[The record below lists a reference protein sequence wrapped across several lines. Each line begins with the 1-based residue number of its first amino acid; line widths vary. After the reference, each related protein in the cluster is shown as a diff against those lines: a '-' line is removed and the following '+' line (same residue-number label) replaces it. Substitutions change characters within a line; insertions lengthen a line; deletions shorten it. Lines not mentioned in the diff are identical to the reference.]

1 MISFGFGEMI
11 HLHIEGTKY
20 IPGIIV
26 PSIVVLLSARGGTRQ
41 ATINEQASTQ
51 VYTYTGGRGTRQAIT
66 KTNIYTPAGV
76 SGLQTSEHQNSIH
89 RGGGGGR
96 QCHTISY
103 PISYIIS
110 YAANGLRRRL
120 MSQYTSIYPPA
131 QSPRRLQRPDP
142 PVSESLRFRGSAKS
156 SDTHYFTFPTILP
169 R

>member
-89 RGGGGGR
+89 RGGGGATVSHYFLPYFLHYFLRRQRPTPAADVTIHFHLPSCTISASTSASRSACERIPSFPR
-96 QCHTISY
+96 QC
-103 PISYIIS
+103 
-110 YAANGLRRRL
+110 
-120 MSQYTSIYPPA
+120 
-131 QSPRRLQRPDP
+131 
-142 PVSESLRFRGSAKS
+142 
-156 SDTHYFTFPTILP
+156 
-169 R
+169 